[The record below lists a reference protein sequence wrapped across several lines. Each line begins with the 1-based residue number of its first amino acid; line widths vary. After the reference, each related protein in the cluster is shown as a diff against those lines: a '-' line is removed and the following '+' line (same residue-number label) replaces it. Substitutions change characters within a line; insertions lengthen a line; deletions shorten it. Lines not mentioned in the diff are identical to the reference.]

1 MFPRE
6 AIDSKYR
13 KIAREHGIHL
23 EIMYGPQFPQTQEV
37 EKRGESY
44 TIKLNSDQINQTDYE
59 EYLSYNVRTI
69 VLPRLRLETERLLIR
84 PFERSDAQEYLVFF
98 SEQDARLD
106 SGDIYNSMD
115 EKYERLMEDFLTQIR
130 YTLVEKET
138 GHIVGTIHLMKV
150 TDRAV
155 ETMEIG
161 YSISPAHRRRGY
173 AYESISVLLRYL
185 LYDLNLDMV
194 IAGAFPD
201 NVPSLEL
208 IKKLGFQYEG
218 LKHKAFWN
226 NLRGPMDLQ
235 YYYLEKP

>member
-6 AIDSKYR
+6 AIDCKY
-13 KIAREHGIHL
+13 KNIAREYGIHL
-23 EIMYGPQFPQTQEV
+23 EIMYGSQFPQMQKV
-37 EKRGESY
+37 EKIGESY
-44 TIKLNSDQINQTDYE
+44 IIKLNADQIDQADYE

-69 VLPRLRLETERLLIR
+69 ILPRLRLETERLLIR
-84 PFERSDAQEYLVFF
+84 PFEGSDAQEYLAFF

-115 EKYERLMEDFLTQIR
+115 EEYERLMEEFLTQTR

-138 GHIVGTIHLMKV
+138 GHIVGTIHLMEAA
-150 TDRAV
+150 DRAV

-161 YSISPAHRRRGY
+161 YSISPAHRRREY
-173 AYESISVLLRYL
+173 AYESLSVLLRCL

-218 LKHKAFWN
+218 SKHKAFWN